1 MMIIIMIDDV
11 FSPLSSHRHNC
22 FTQTF
27 KLVIQESDELAE
39 FINNVAQRFDV
50 SIHVSMCQ

>member
-1 MMIIIMIDDV
+1 MQTNWKYPKNASV
-11 FSPLSSHRHNC
+11 QCQPRE
-22 FTQTF
+22 FTEEE

-50 SIHVSMCQ
+50 SMHVSMCQ